1 MKAKKITKI
10 LIGLILIISNIGC
23 DQITKKEVRENIS
36 PNERIEVIGD
46 NFILTKVENTGAALG
61 FGSDFHPNIKLFIFQ
76 ILPVLVLFYLCYYL
90 YKRED
95 ASKLNFVAIT
105 FFIGGGIGNIIDR
118 VFYNSVT
125 DFMFLEI
132 VALHT
137 GIFNM
142 ADVSVTL
149 AAILFLISSFT
160 SKRKITLKE
169 AKV

>member
-1 MKAKKITKI
+1 MKAKRITKI

-36 PNERIEVIGD
+36 PNELIEVIGD

-61 FGSDFHPNIKLFIFQ
+61 FGSDFNPYIKLFIFQ
-76 ILPVLVLFYLCYYL
+76 ILPVLVLLYLCYYL

-95 ASKLNFVAIT
+95 ISKLDFLAFT

-118 VFYNSVT
+118 ILYKSVT

-132 VALHT
+132 GALHT

-149 AAILFLISSFT
+149 ATILFLISSF
-160 SKRKITLKE
+160 SNKRKNTLKE
-169 AKV
+169 AGV